1 MSRFYTIDGAEYPS
15 VTTVL
20 SILDKGENLLSWS
33 AEQACKYISQN
44 LNSGMSLD
52 VLFENA
58 RNNFKAV
65 RDEAGY
71 IGSEVH
77 GLIEQNIKGQWVDS
91 KTLRP
96 EVKKAFFAFLGWRK
110 KYNVKFLHT
119 EMTVHSKKHSFAGTL
134 DAIVEFEGLRYVADW
149 KTSGSI
155 YDTFPLQISSYREC
169 AKEMGIETH
178 GEIIVR
184 LDKNTGKFETKDYS
198 DKHVKHFQSF
208 LRLLDFYYAFKARRL
223 KNNPRTM
230 EGNRIAIVA

>member
-1 MSRFYTIDGAEYPS
+1 MSRFYTIDGTEYPS

-58 RNNFKAV
+58 RINFKAV
-65 RDEAGY
+65 RDEAGD

-77 GLIEQNIKGQWVDS
+77 GLIEQNIKGQWVDT
-91 KTLRP
+91 KNLRP
-96 EVKKAFFAFLGWRK
+96 ESRKAFFAFLNWRREHK
-110 KYNVKFLHT
+110 VNFIHL
-119 EMTVHSKKHSFAGTL
+119 EMTVYSKKFAYAGTL
-134 DAIVEFEGLRYVADW
+134 DTVLEYEGKRFVCDW

-155 YDTFPLQISSYREC
+155 YDTFPLQVASYREA
-169 AKEMGIETH
+169 AKEMGIHTD

-184 LDKNTGKFETKDYS
+184 LDKNTGKFETKGFS
-198 DKHVKHFQSF
+198 DHHEKHFQSF
-208 LRLLDFYYAFKARRL
+208 LRLLDFYYTFKARRL
-223 KNNPRTM
+223 KNNPRTI
-230 EGNRIAIVA
+230 EGARIQNAA